1 MAKTK
6 TTSNFILNSKTQQM
20 KITLNSKSLL
30 DKLQFLGAV
39 IPNSS
44 TIPMLS
50 NFLFEAKE
58 NQLKIIASDLET
70 TISTTIEIQSKENS
84 CIAIPAKLLIEILKS
99 FADQP
104 LTFESKEDSTIE
116 IVSDSGKYSIAFYDG
131 ADYPKHPIVENPD
144 SVNIPAKVLLNAI
157 TKTIFATGNDDLR
170 PMMNGVFFEILQ
182 SGLNFVATDAHKLVK
197 YSRSDIKSELST
209 SFIVPKK
216 PLVVLKSML
225 GSVKTDVK
233 IEFNTSNASFVF
245 GEYIITSKLVDA
257 KFPNYNAVIP
267 KENPNIITIDRPQ
280 LLSSVKCVSIFSSKQ
295 THQIHFRIA
304 GNELNLSAEDI
315 DYSNKANERISCDY
329 NGIDLSIGFNARFLI
344 EMLSNLQCDN
354 VQLEMSEPNRAG
366 ILTPVDGLEDG
377 ESLLMLVMPVKLN

>member
-1 MAKTK
+1 
-6 TTSNFILNSKTQQM
+6 M
-20 KITLNSKSLL
+20 KITLNSKALL

-44 TIPMLS
+44 TLPMLS
-50 NFLFEAKE
+50 NFLFDIDK

-70 TISTTIEIQSKENS
+70 TISTTIEIQSKEKS
-84 CIAIPAKLLIEILKS
+84 QIAIPAKLLIEILKS
-99 FADQP
+99 FTEQQ

-116 IVSDSGKYSIAFYDG
+116 ITSDSGKYSIAFYDG
-131 ADYPKHPIVENPD
+131 AEYPKQPTVEN
-144 SVNIPAKVLLNAI
+144 SNKTEIPSKVLLNAI

-170 PMMNGVFFEILQ
+170 PMMTGVLFEIFK
-182 SGLNFVATDAHKLVK
+182 SGFNFVATDAHKLVK
-197 YSRSDIKSELST
+197 YSRSDLKSQIDT
-209 SFIVPKK
+209 TFIVPKK
-216 PLVVLKSML
+216 PLSILKSIL
-225 GSVKTDVK
+225 PGIKSDVE
-233 IEFNTSNASFVF
+233 IDFNTSNASFLV
-245 GEYIITSKLVDA
+245 GEYVITSKLVDA
-257 KFPNYNAVIP
+257 KYPNYNAVIP
-267 KENPNIITIDRPQ
+267 KENPNVMTIDRLQ
-280 LLSSVKCVSIFSSKQ
+280 LLNSVKCVSIFSSKQ

-344 EMLSNLQCDN
+344 EMLSNIQCDN

-366 ILTPVDGLEDG
+366 ILTAVDGLEDG